1 MRSSRRSWFFATIQA
16 QITGTRILA
25 ALTFAVLIGAA
36 AVWLAGTSGSPL
48 IGVYFAV
55 LAVVLGFTV
64 YAFLRL
70 MGMFVR
76 RRG

>member
-25 ALTFAVLIGAA
+25 ALTLAVLAA
-36 AVWLAGTSGSPL
+36 SAAFWLAGTSGSPL
-48 IGVYFAV
+48 IAIYFVV
-55 LAVVLGFTV
+55 LAAVLGFTV
-64 YAFLRL
+64 YAFLRP

>member
-1 MRSSRRSWFFATIQA
+1 MRSSRRSWFFAAIQA

-25 ALTFAVLIGAA
+25 VLTFAVLIGSAA
-36 AVWLAGTSGSPL
+36 LWLAGTSGSPV

-55 LAVVLGFTV
+55 LAAVLGFTV

-70 MGMFVR
+70 MGIFVR
-76 RRG
+76 RR

>member
-25 ALTFAVLIGAA
+25 ALTFAVLVGSAA
-36 AVWLAGTSGSPL
+36 LWLGGTSGSPVV
-48 IGVYFAV
+48 GVYFAL
-55 LAVVLGFTV
+55 LAGVLGFTV

-70 MGMFVR
+70 MGTFVR
-76 RRG
+76 RR

>member
-25 ALTFAVLIGAA
+25 VLTFAVLVGSA
-36 AVWLAGTSGSPL
+36 AVWLAGTSGAPV
-48 IGVYFAV
+48 IGIYFAV
-55 LAVVLGFTV
+55 LAAVLSFTI

-70 MGMFVR
+70 MTGFIR
-76 RRG
+76 RR